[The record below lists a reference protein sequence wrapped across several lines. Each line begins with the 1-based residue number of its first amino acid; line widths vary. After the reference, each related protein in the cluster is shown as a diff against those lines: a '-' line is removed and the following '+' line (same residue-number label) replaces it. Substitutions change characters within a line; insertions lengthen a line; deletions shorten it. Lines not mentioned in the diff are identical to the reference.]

1 MKNMYK
7 LLFAVLFAFAGVY
20 AFAQPEN
27 DDCTNAID
35 LSTSLGQG
43 IGNTIMTGLYS
54 NTNAINTND
63 PQTGYGCFGEP
74 DGNGLAPSLD
84 NTVWFKII
92 GDGAAYSIKASA
104 LDGCGTTDPITNNDT
119 QIAVYT
125 EGCANLTP
133 LLGACNEDDPNDSSP
148 NSYAALVDI
157 QTQIGKE
164 YYILVDGHNLNGTPS
179 IGNFCM
185 HITMTEQYIACDNA
199 AVSGGTISTD
209 NNILCEDFLTNII
222 VTDALAPNEGEAYGY
237 AWVISDKDL
246 EQDPTVSYEVGFEIT
261 SQPNSPL
268 QFDQSS
274 IEALTEPGSYYY
286 TLITF
291 GNGTSLTENPLYISN
306 IMLDP
311 ACTWLSNSL
320 EIEYYN
326 EDDCPIDGILNID
339 ESVLGMNVFPNPVQ
353 DVLHL
358 NINTKNTV
366 KAMIAINNIT
376 GQTISQKEVNL
387 SQGANA
393 LTMSVNDMPSGVYM
407 IAVQSETHQSV
418 TKFLKK

>member
-1 MKNMYK
+1 MYK
-7 LLFAVLFAFAGVY
+7 SLFTLCLLFIGVWV
-20 AFAQPEN
+20 FAQPEN

-35 LSTSLGQG
+35 LSASLGQG
-43 IGNTIMTGLYS
+43 IANTIITGLYS
-54 NTNAINTND
+54 NTNATNTND

-84 NTVWFKII
+84 NTVWFKIT
-92 GDGAAYSIKASA
+92 GDGAAYSIEASA
-104 LDGCGTTDPITNNDT
+104 LNGCGTTDPITNNDT

-125 EGCANLTP
+125 GGCADLTP

-148 NSYAALVDI
+148 NSYSALVEI
-157 QTQIGKE
+157 QTQIDEE

-185 HITMTEQYIACDNA
+185 HITMTGEYIACNNTDI
-199 AVSGGTISTD
+199 SGGTIFT
-209 NNILCEDFLTNII
+209 NNDTLCEGGSTNIV
-222 VTDALAPNEGEAYGY
+222 VTDAFAPNEGEAYGY

-246 EQDPTVSYEVGFEIT
+246 EQDPTASYQVGFPIQSELV
-261 SQPNSPL
+261 SPFR
-268 QFDQSS
+268 FDQSS
-274 IEALTEPGSYYY
+274 VETLTDPGSYYY

-291 GNGTSLTENPLYISN
+291 GNGTPLTENPIYISN

-320 EIEYYN
+320 EIKYFDE
-326 EDDCPIDGILNID
+326 EECPLVGILNID
-339 ESVLGMNVFPNPVQ
+339 ESVLGMSVFPNPAQ
-353 DVLHL
+353 DILHL
-358 NINTKNTV
+358 NINTKKTIE
-366 KAMIAINNIT
+366 ATITINNIT
-376 GQTISQKEVNL
+376 GQTVRKKEVSLN
-387 SQGANA
+387 QDTNT
-393 LTMSVNDMPSGVYM
+393 LTMSVNDMPAGVYM

>member
-1 MKNMYK
+1 MYK
-7 LLFAVLFAFAGVY
+7 LLFAVLFAFVGVY

-54 NTNAINTND
+54 NTNATNTND
-63 PQTGYGCFGEP
+63 PQTGYECFGEP

-84 NTVWFKII
+84 NTVWFKIT

-133 LLGACNEDDPNDSSP
+133 LPGACNEDDPNDSSP

-185 HITMTEQYIACDNA
+185 YITMTGEYIACDNA
-199 AVSGGTISTD
+199 AVSGGIISTD
-209 NNILCEDFLTNII
+209 NNALCEGLSTNII

-246 EQDPTVSYEVGFEIT
+246 EQDPTASYQVGFDIT

-291 GNGTSLTENPLYISN
+291 GNGTPLTENSLSIAD
-306 IMLDP
+306 ITFDP
-311 ACTWLSNSL
+311 TCTWLSNSL
-320 EIEYYN
+320 EIKYFDEEN
-326 EDDCPIDGILNID
+326 CPIIGILNID
-339 ESVLGMNVFPNPVQ
+339 EPVLGMNIFPNPVQ

-393 LTMSVNDMPSGVYM
+393 LAMNLNDIPTGVYM